1 MESLVFKTQSERNIG
16 KQRRSRRCGNYL
28 NFGCTDFT
36 CRYIQISAH
45 KSGRDDFREDY
56 KREQRYLKG
65 EVTVYLSLV
74 FILLISFAGA
84 MLESASLQN
93 VKNYRRADMTRA
105 VLEGVAFGLRDSLE
119 VARKLGIKIDRTK
132 ICGGGAKSPLWK
144 KIIAN
149 VMNLKV
155 DVLEV
160 EEGPSMGGAMLA
172 AVGCGAYPDVET
184 IGKKMAHVVDTV
196 EPEEE
201 LVAKYEEKYQKF
213 KKLYPT
219 LKPLF

>member
-16 KQRRSRRCGNYL
+16 KQRRSRSCGNYL
-28 NFGCTDFT
+28 NFGRTDFT

-105 VLEGVAFGLRDSLE
+105 VESIFAEYQKELWEVYGIFALEGS
-119 VARKLGIKIDRTK
+119 
-132 ICGGGAKSPLWK
+132 
-144 KIIAN
+144 
-149 VMNLKV
+149 
-155 DVLEV
+155 
-160 EEGPSMGGAMLA
+160 
-172 AVGCGAYPDVET
+172 YET
-184 IGKKMAHVVDTV
+184 GSYN
-196 EPEEE
+196 EE
-201 LVAKYEEKYQKF
+201 LLKERLAYYGASGMDQEITRIQLLTDQGASAFYEQVTAYMEIN
-213 KKLYPT
+213 T
-219 LKPLF
+219 DWIR

>member
-16 KQRRSRRCGNYL
+16 KQRWSRSCRNYL
-28 NFGCTDFT
+28 NFGRADFT
-36 CRYIQISAH
+36 CCYIQISAH

-105 VLEGVAFGLRDSLE
+105 VESIFAE
-119 VARKLGIKIDRTK
+119 
-132 ICGGGAKSPLWK
+132 
-144 KIIAN
+144 
-149 VMNLKV
+149 
-155 DVLEV
+155 
-160 EEGPSMGGAMLA
+160 
-172 AVGCGAYPDVET
+172 
-184 IGKKMAHVVDTV
+184 
-196 EPEEE
+196 
-201 LVAKYEEKYQKF
+201 YQKE
-213 KKLYPT
+213 LWEVYG
-219 LKPLF
+219 LSLIHI

>member
-16 KQRRSRRCGNYL
+16 KQRRSRSCGNYL

-45 KSGRDDFREDY
+45 ESGRDDFREDY

-105 VLEGVAFGLRDSLE
+105 VESIFAEYQKELWEVYGIFALEGS
-119 VARKLGIKIDRTK
+119 
-132 ICGGGAKSPLWK
+132 
-144 KIIAN
+144 
-149 VMNLKV
+149 
-155 DVLEV
+155 
-160 EEGPSMGGAMLA
+160 
-172 AVGCGAYPDVET
+172 YET
-184 IGKKMAHVVDTV
+184 GSYS
-196 EPEEE
+196 EE
-201 LVAKYEEKYQKF
+201 LLKERLAYYGASGMDQEITRIQLLTDQGASAFYEQVTAYMENKYGLDKVKETGWTDRYMESRRGGF
-213 KKLYPT
+213 TKL
-219 LKPLF
+219 

>member
-45 KSGRDDFREDY
+45 ESGRDDFREDY

-105 VLEGVAFGLRDSLE
+105 VESIFAEYQKELWEVYGIFALEGS
-119 VARKLGIKIDRTK
+119 
-132 ICGGGAKSPLWK
+132 
-144 KIIAN
+144 
-149 VMNLKV
+149 
-155 DVLEV
+155 
-160 EEGPSMGGAMLA
+160 
-172 AVGCGAYPDVET
+172 YET
-184 IGKKMAHVVDTV
+184 GSYS
-196 EPEEE
+196 EE
-201 LVAKYEEKYQKF
+201 L
-213 KKLYPT
+213 
-219 LKPLF
+219 LKERLAYYGASGMDQEITRIQLLTDQGASAF